1 MSPIFSAQELHSI
14 VGGKLFE
21 NDWSVSGISID
32 SRNIKNNDLF
42 IALKAKRDGNDFI
55 ISAIENGA
63 KAAIINKIPKVLPKN
78 FPFILVND
86 SL

>member
-42 IALKAKRDGNDFI
+42 IACLLYTSPSPRD
-55 ISAIENGA
+55 
-63 KAAIINKIPKVLPKN
+63 
-78 FPFILVND
+78 
-86 SL
+86 